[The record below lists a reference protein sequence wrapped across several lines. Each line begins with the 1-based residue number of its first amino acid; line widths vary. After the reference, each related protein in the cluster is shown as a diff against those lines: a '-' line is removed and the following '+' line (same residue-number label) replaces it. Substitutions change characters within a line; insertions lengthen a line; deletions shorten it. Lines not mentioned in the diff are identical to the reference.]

1 MKTEDLAVD
10 KGGQGKVVEEGGEVP
25 VGRCQRLSSGYIL
38 FNSLPNIGIAV
49 FSQAFVIEA
58 VHLGQVVHQSS
69 RSINILGSRI
79 NSVGIACEEHLRDLT
94 RLVVAPEDCDS
105 LPKPHFQA
113 DQQRHLN
120 KSHHSSET
128 NMI

>member
-1 MKTEDLAVD
+1 MKTEDLAVN
-10 KGGQGKVVEEGGEVP
+10 KGGQGKVVEEVGEVP
-25 VGRCQRLSSGYIL
+25 VGQCQRLSSGYIL

-49 FSQAFVIEA
+49 FSQALVIEA
-58 VHLGQVVHQSS
+58 VHLGRVHQSS
-69 RSINILGSRI
+69 KSIRILGSSM
-79 NSVGIACEEHLRDLT
+79 NSVCEEHLRDLT

-120 KSHHSSET
+120 ISHHSSET

>member
-10 KGGQGKVVEEGGEVP
+10 KGSQGKVVEEVGEVP
-25 VGRCQRLSSGYIL
+25 VGRCQRLSLDYIL

-58 VHLGQVVHQSS
+58 VHLGRVHQSS
-69 RSINILGSRI
+69 RSINTLGSRM
-79 NSVGIACEEHLRDLT
+79 NSVGIACEKHLSDLT

-120 KSHHSSET
+120 KTHHSSET

>member
-10 KGGQGKVVEEGGEVP
+10 KGGQGKVVEEVGEVP
-25 VGRCQRLSSGYIL
+25 VEQCQKLFLDCIW

-58 VHLGQVVHQSS
+58 VHLGRVHQSS
-69 RSINILGSRI
+69 RSINNLGSRM

-120 KSHHSSET
+120 KSHQSSET

>member
-10 KGGQGKVVEEGGEVP
+10 KGSQGKVVEEVGEVP
-25 VGRCQRLSSGYIL
+25 VGRCQRLSLDYIL
-38 FNSLPNIGIAV
+38 INSLPNIGIAV

-58 VHLGQVVHQSS
+58 VHLGRVHQSS
-69 RSINILGSRI
+69 RSINILGSRM
-79 NSVGIACEEHLRDLT
+79 NSVGIACEKHLSDLT

-120 KSHHSSET
+120 KSHQSSET

>member
-10 KGGQGKVVEEGGEVP
+10 KGGQGKVVEEVGEVP
-25 VGRCQRLSSGYIL
+25 VEQCQRLSLDYIL

-58 VHLGQVVHQSS
+58 VHLGRVHQSS
-69 RSINILGSRI
+69 RSINILGSCM
-79 NSVGIACEEHLRDLT
+79 NSVGVACEHLSDLT

-120 KSHHSSET
+120 KSHQSSET

>member
-10 KGGQGKVVEEGGEVP
+10 KGGQGKVVEEVGEVP
-25 VGRCQRLSSGYIL
+25 VGRYQRLSLDYIL

-69 RSINILGSRI
+69 RSINILGSRM
-79 NSVGIACEEHLRDLT
+79 NSV
-94 RLVVAPEDCDS
+94 
-105 LPKPHFQA
+105 
-113 DQQRHLN
+113 
-120 KSHHSSET
+120 
-128 NMI
+128 